1 MQDAPVL
8 PPPPWPKP
16 IPDVFYGQPAVRDG
30 TMDPL
35 QLHDFYRGASPAQ
48 LQELM
53 RRYQQR
59 NQEQDVRPPPYWN
72 VWDEPNHRII
82 NPPFAPL
89 EQGQ

>member
-8 PPPPWPKP
+8 PYPPWPKAV
-16 IPDVFYGQPAVRDG
+16 PDVVYGQPDVRDG

-53 RRYQQR
+53 RRYYQR
-59 NQEQDVRPPPYWN
+59 NQEQAPNVPPPPD
-72 VWDEPNHRII
+72 WDEPRRRIL
-82 NPPFAPL
+82 NPPFAPTQ
-89 EQGQ
+89 E